1 MKEKENLELRARLR
15 QQSEGLLAR
24 DGRVRQLKRFGA
36 IAATLLFAALLTWQL
51 LPTTGSDLPAGTTL
65 AEFIQQQPPPSISGT
80 LSAASEQAIALEKI
94 TAAYKK
100 GNYQSVVELAGPELA
115 GREAGEN
122 AQLLLMYG
130 YSLGK
135 IDSVAAGVRV
145 FKQIPNGDNY
155 RQLADWYRGLF
166 LLEEGDNSREVISIF
181 CAIAGNDYHRK
192 RKAAKELLKY
202 FPEGC

>member
-1 MKEKENLELRARLR
+1 MNEKEKLELRARLR

-24 DGRVRQLKRFGA
+24 DGSVRQLKRFGA

-51 LPTTGSDLPAGTTL
+51 LPTSGTDLPVGTTL
-65 AEFIQQQPPPSISGT
+65 AEFIQQQAPPEMSGT
-80 LSAASEQAIALEKI
+80 LSAATEQAITLEEI

-100 GNYQSVVELAGPELA
+100 GNYQSVVKLAGPELA
-115 GREAGEN
+115 GREASEN

-135 IDSVAAGVRV
+135 IDSVSAGVRV
-145 FKQIPNGDNY
+145 FKQIPDGDNY

-166 LLEEGDNSREVISIF
+166 LLEEGNNSQEVISIF
-181 CAIAGNDYHRK
+181 CSIAGNDYHRK
-192 RKAAKELLKY
+192 REAARELLKY